1 MTTEKKTL
9 MLQPIADDATCADV
23 ARRLCASMNDGR
35 GLLLAW
41 GHLNEAPEVFFGETL
56 SLSSKE
62 AYLAFRALLKE
73 HIRFFAAE
81 QRELAKA
88 MRMPGGNEF
97 AQVRRD
103 TYKRTITMLIEIRRA
118 GKVWSAGQAAARRNA
133 EAA

>member
-9 MLQPIADDATCADV
+9 MLQPIAADAACADV
-23 ARRLCASMNDGR
+23 FRRLCANMSDGR

-41 GHLNEAPEVFFGETL
+41 THLQEAPEVFFGETL

-88 MRMPGGNEF
+88 MRMPGGNEI
-97 AQVRRD
+97 AQTRRD
-103 TYKRTITMLIEIRRA
+103 THKRTITKLIEVRRA
-118 GKVWSAGQAAARRNA
+118 GKVWSAGQAAARR
-133 EAA
+133 AAQAA